1 MEGSF
6 LKKALVFLFIFALNL
21 GLIYLIKKPEV
32 ASLSNK
38 DFVDALVLAAFN
50 TVNIM
55 FVVPFLAK
63 KFPQ

>member
-21 GLIYLIKKPEV
+21 GLIYLIKNP
-32 ASLSNK
+32 AAANLSNK

-50 TVNIM
+50 TVNIV
-55 FVVPFLAK
+55 FIVPFLAK
-63 KFPQ
+63 KFPK